1 MKQVMKNFLSNTN
14 LFVIVYINIAGF
26 FCLHNLF
33 HSSTDISYYFLILL
47 SFIVIKMIGIEA
59 GYHRLLSHRGY
70 NTSRYKRFLML
81 LLATIGGQGSPLV
94 WAGLHRYGHHGFA
107 DKDKDPHT
115 PKNGFWHSYVLW
127 MFKITEKDINIRS
140 ISDLLKDK
148 DIVFFHKNS
157 TLIFIIVHLI
167 IFLINQ
173 ELYIYILG
181 IPIFLTFHS
190 FCIQTSVV
198 HCKLPGYKNFS
209 TTENSLNMPWL
220 FLFVQGE
227 CWHNNHHAHPNRINF
242 KEKWWEF
249 DPTYYIVKLIKN

>member
-1 MKQVMKNFLSNTN
+1 MLGV
-14 LFVIVYINIAGF
+14 
-26 FCLHNLF
+26 
-33 HSSTDISYYFLILL
+33 
-47 SFIVIKMIGIEA
+47 EA
-59 GYHRLLSHRGY
+59 GYHRLLSHRSY
-70 NTSRYKRFLML
+70 STNRFFKCLML
-81 LLATIGGQGSPLV
+81 LLSSVSGQGSPIV

-107 DKDKDPHT
+107 DKKLDPHT
-115 PKNGFWHSYVLW
+115 PKHGFWHSYVLW